1 MPSPSLGATLSNCGN
16 VLKALLPSSCGNT
29 SVARVMTSGMV
40 TTQSMSHFGEMD
52 NPQPSPKANDLA
64 MDAVHRLNGS
74 GFASLRA

>member
-1 MPSPSLGATLSNCGN
+1 MVERSPERGFSGGRAATLSNCGN

-52 NPQPSPKANDLA
+52 NPQPSPKANDF
-64 MDAVHRLNGS
+64 GYGCS
-74 GFASLRA
+74 SQTKW